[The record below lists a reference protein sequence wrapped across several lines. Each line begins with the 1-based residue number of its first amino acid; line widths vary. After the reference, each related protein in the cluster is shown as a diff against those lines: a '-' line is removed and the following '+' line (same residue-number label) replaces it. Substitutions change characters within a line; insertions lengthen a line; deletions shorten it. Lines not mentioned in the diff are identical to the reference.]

1 MAGKVYDFIIVL
13 KKRSFVFINWV
24 SVLMIV
30 LAALLLSVQ
39 VILHGYQQTLIYIT
53 IMLSMIA
60 WTAFTILKEKKG
72 RPALYRIAL
81 LLGAWGIFIQP
92 YISWLAFVYI
102 AAAVIEKQVKFPEEI
117 AFDNDE
123 VVINSFPKKRHS
135 WDAFENIVLKD
146 GLLTL
151 DYKNNTLFQKQIESA
166 VTKEDEAA
174 FNVFCQERLNK

>member
-1 MAGKVYDFIIVL
+1 
-13 KKRSFVFINWV
+13 
-24 SVLMIV
+24 
-30 LAALLLSVQ
+30 
-39 VILHGYQQTLIYIT
+39 
-53 IMLSMIA
+53 MIA
-60 WTAFTILKEKKG
+60 WTAFTLLKEKKG
-72 RPALYRIAL
+72 RPALYRIGL

-92 YISWLAFVYI
+92 YISWLTFVYV

-166 VTKEDEAA
+166 VEKEEEAA
-174 FNVFCQERLNK
+174 FNVFCQERLKK